1 MRTIVR
7 ASTKKKC
14 ETRVAQMEGQGWTK
28 LMEVKEDVAYHPVE
42 QSFVCV
48 MERKDKKQD
57 KVRKNGLY
65 YGW

>member
-1 MRTIVR
+1 
-7 ASTKKKC
+7 
-14 ETRVAQMEGQGWTK
+14 
-28 LMEVKEDVAYHPVE
+28 MEVKEDVAYHPVE